1 MLSCHGLG
9 KEIRDVATQLKND
22 QAHCYSRTQNLSCV
36 WKHSPCLVKKMLR
49 FPIWDQA
56 AALSPL
62 EAGPARYERSAL
74 SSSPEHFLKRLLF
87 LKAPYFER

>member
-1 MLSCHGLG
+1 MIKLTATPGL
-9 KEIRDVATQLKND
+9 
-22 QAHCYSRTQNLSCV
+22 RTCPVCGNTA
-36 WKHSPCLVKKMLR
+36 LR

>member
-1 MLSCHGLG
+1 MI
-9 KEIRDVATQLKND
+9 KFTATPGF
-22 QAHCYSRTQNLSCV
+22 RTCPVCGNTALV
-36 WKHSPCLVKKMLR
+36 WLKKMLC